1 MRSLEQK
8 ALAYVSER
16 EGGFAAFLFSS
27 ANAEFA
33 QVRVKTLSHAHAHL
47 APGVPCADSLVQRM
61 EPADAPRARSLRAPR
76 HG

>member
-1 MRSLEQK
+1 MPYATYARAFCSSERMRSLEQK

-33 QVRVKTLSHAHAHL
+33 QVRVKTLSTTQHT
-47 APGVPCADSLVQRM
+47 RT
-61 EPADAPRARSLRAPR
+61 PRARRSLR
-76 HG
+76 